1 MKKLSLSLILAL
13 TTLNGLSQTVTNDTL
28 VCLPKSTMLKVTEDL
43 LRGDQCAK
51 ELRETNI
58 KVADLTSTIS
68 FKDSLLNQCA
78 IRDSLNASSMLVADS
93 IKNKNTLIIQ
103 NLNTKITIKNNK
115 LWGLGILAAILTVVV
130 FVK

>member
-1 MKKLSLSLILAL
+1 
-13 TTLNGLSQTVTNDTL
+13 
-28 VCLPKSTMLKVTEDL
+28 MLKVTEDL